1 MEKQTG
7 IVYHKASA
15 YDYDIELMDLKS
27 RCESNYDD
35 DDDFNL
41 NNDEKIGDEERRR
54 QAVQMG
60 ENLYRCYRAHLR
72 YARMCLLE
80 HTIVLLIVA
89 AVVWFWGDI
98 CDVDGPVKW
107 ITSIFSGLYFT
118 QILWCNLKRTPI
130 TESWPLE
137 RRAKGRDWINGG
149 FFTFLIIFVVGCF
162 YVDGLK
168 LIYIWYVASL
178 SIGVLTTILW
188 RLAKS
193 FSDAFTDEGPLEYA
207 VRLLEANNRRV
218 ARKHMWSNLRD
229 IFFDWD

>member
-7 IVYHKASA
+7 IVYHKASG
-15 YDYDIELMDLKS
+15 YDYDIDLINLKA
-27 RCESNYDD
+27 RCEEVFDD
-35 DDDFNL
+35 DDEL
-41 NNDEKIGDEERRR
+41 DECSQEETSEERLRLAR
-54 QAVQMG
+54 EMG
-60 ENLYRCYRAHLR
+60 DSLHRVYRAHLR
-72 YARMCLLE
+72 YARMRLLE

-98 CDVDGPVKW
+98 CDAEGYVKW
-107 ITSIFSGLYFT
+107 ITAIFSGLYFT

-137 RRAKGRDWINGG
+137 RRAEGRDWINGG
-149 FFTFLIIFVVGCF
+149 FFTFLIFFVVGCF

-207 VRLLEANNRRV
+207 VRLLDANNRRV
-218 ARKHMWSNLRD
+218 ARKHMWRKMKD
-229 IFFDWD
+229 ILFDW